1 MKVSTLRESMT
12 MASPS
17 PRELEEELM
26 AAGSEPGNLW
36 VPDAGWRGGWVE
48 VGRACAA
55 LLFCFGGGRWEAHEV
70 RGVSTGWF
78 SAAVDTHLPT
88 PPRTG

>member
-1 MKVSTLRESMT
+1 MT

-48 VGRACAA
+48 VGWACAA

-70 RGVSTGWF
+70 RGCPLDGSQLLLTPI
-78 SAAVDTHLPT
+78 SPLPQELVKIME
-88 PPRTG
+88 PCR